1 MLLDVEAY
9 TSDVRG
15 EPCAAARDR
24 TDGLVSV
31 RICAGRGVGGPREQE
46 NPIPSALPAGKASS
60 RIGSA
65 GRYDLDWEDDTGGK
79 RRETAGGEV
88 QRAEM
93 AALLE
98 GRVEGFAQTTSNWE
112 WSKRGEQTKLNLRE
126 RVAFTRRRG
135 VFMGM

>member
-1 MLLDVEAY
+1 MLLDVKAY

-46 NPIPSALPAGKASS
+46 NPIRSALPAGKASS
-60 RIGSA
+60 RVGSA

-88 QRAEM
+88 QCAEVGS
-93 AALLE
+93 AI
-98 GRVEGFAQTTSNWE
+98 GRVEGFAQTTGNWE
-112 WSKRGEQTKLNLRE
+112 WSRRGEQLELNLRE